1 MDWTDDAIAQ
11 LKKLWAEGL
20 STAKIGGIMG
30 ISKNAVV
37 GKAHR
42 LQLESRPS
50 PIKAAAPGSTPRAPT
65 VKRVVAPVAPRPI
78 AVEAPVT
85 IAPRPP
91 ATVTPI
97 REKIEAPQA
106 FVRPVAPVRVVTNSR
121 PRAGAVCCWPLG
133 EPGTPQFRFCD
144 AGAVQGRPYC
154 AEHVQ
159 IAYVRIRDRRD
170 DVA

>member
-20 STAKIGGIMG
+20 STAKIGAIMG

-50 PIKAAAPGSTPRAPT
+50 PIKAAVPGATPTRAATPKRVPAPT
-65 VKRVVAPVAPRPI
+65 LARPSQVETPAVTPVAV
-78 AVEAPVT
+78 A
-85 IAPRPP
+85 
-91 ATVTPI
+91 TPI
-97 REKIEAPQA
+97 REKVAAPQLA
-106 FVRPVAPVRVVTNSR
+106 MRPAPVRVVTNVR
-121 PRAGAVCCWPLG
+121 PRPGAVCCWPLG

-144 AGAVQGRPYC
+144 ASAAQGRPYC

-159 IAYVRIRDRRD
+159 IAYVRIRDRRE